1 MISDCDK
8 RSSIKSLRS
17 ASLVSSIFDSAT
29 SIIHPLEPGVDIE
42 IEIESPGTP
51 ERRSLFD
58 SGHLSSQKGGSTTK
72 NSSIGVRGVAGRCS
86 DLKKPI
92 GSSVSV
98 QHKR

>member
-29 SIIHPLEPGVDIE
+29 SIIHPLEPGVE

-51 ERRSLFD
+51 ERRSIFD
-58 SGHLSSQKGGSTTK
+58 SGHLSSHKGGPSGVGR
-72 NSSIGVRGVAGRCS
+72 SSISGRTS
-86 DLKKPI
+86 DYKKSAV
-92 GSSVSV
+92 GSSVS